1 MATDTMECVSLDFAP
16 PSKLTVTSAQR
27 HALSECSEECELDGS
42 YTEFVE
48 MQWTKGSSS
57 SSSCSDLGKES
68 PCNLDTV
75 LDLGHEIGS
84 DTESVV
90 VNAPLHGPT
99 TVRCV
104 CVCKKRGC
112 KFVDRPFDAH
122 SVRESPI
129 AKVSARYRLVTW
141 LSGLMPH
148 RGSDFAATD
157 QIDGSSKVHPEKK
170 SKIIQMLRMKRL
182 RSSRTPGGVADT
194 PPDAE
199 GATRRH
205 CLGLCGAKKP
215 ALPRRLRECQV
226 SVPRCIGVMLGLTL
240 VMAGV
245 TYDHGVKH
253 GVDNLLQDC
262 WSWLRTSYMNFGDEF
277 VSYNSLFFRMS
288 NSELYGE
295 PYPKYGPNTS
305 KNTSSNA
312 TSFKD
317 AIKKVDPK
325 FLFVLEGLKLSVQ
338 VHFFSIDEKSNSSNP
353 EVMVHDRGPMF
364 FRISF
369 RRTAGLHVE
378 FVPERSNM
386 TLSTPFHI
394 YDLMKMVSKSNNL
407 PSFTIN
413 MHDYHK
419 TTPSVVFSM
428 IIENLKLFNVDTT
441 FLSSIQ
447 AQIQAKGRGFRR
459 IRRRSQLE
467 KEEEGTRNYIPSP
480 STTEPPRKA
489 TAGTEPG
496 YTAAPVTATRAAAA
510 ATKTKATTTTKAAAA
525 TTMTEAVTATTT
537 MGAAATTKTE
547 AVAATTIEETAAT
560 TRMEAVALMTT
571 KAAAATTKAVGATIK
586 TEAVTATTTKAA
598 AASTKAAAETTKTTA
613 ATEMVWNTT
622 RSSSSSSGLSFA
634 TTLGRARRSTEE
646 PDLRKVAWRSLTE
659 MSRKIFLPLPLDTR
673 KTVLLPVPLIEKNL
687 TLRYR
692 HSVNVLGL
700 PGYQF
705 ILGNDIARN
714 GSPWEYSSHDLYPSL
729 SYSRVKDDLEDDDNS
744 HQQRHRYNDKKK
756 HLHHRHSKH
765 QNSLEGDTYRKS
777 FNEVLG
783 VVDLEPLLLQS
794 IGQVPVMGRYISNYP
809 FWLSPPHFLS
819 LTDNVEYVSRSK
831 SSLRDSGNSS
841 GTRDSQ
847 TRNNL
852 MVGVDGIAANES
864 LHGSFIYY
872 HPILGVPINASLAVQ
887 VGVRPPKGMLF
898 SHKLVPI
905 MWTRVQVEEVPRS
918 LWYILWAACHLRETI
933 MSTLIVSGLLII
945 TCSLTCFR
953 KKRADRPGSA

>member
-1 MATDTMECVSLDFAP
+1 MATDTMECVSLDYAP

-48 MQWTKGSSS
+48 MQWAKGSSS

-68 PCNLDTV
+68 PCSLDNV
-75 LDLGHEIGS
+75 LELGHEIGS

-112 KFVDRPFDAH
+112 KFVDKPFDAH

-129 AKVSARYRLVTW
+129 AKVSARYKLVTW
-141 LSGLMPH
+141 LTGLRPH
-148 RGSDFAATD
+148 RGSDFVASD
-157 QIDGSSKVHPEKK
+157 QIDASSKVHPEKK
-170 SKIIQMLRMKRL
+170 SKIIQMFRMKRL
-182 RSSRTPGGVADT
+182 RSSRTPGDAAAT

-199 GATRRH
+199 GTTRRQYP
-205 CLGLCGAKKP
+205 GLCGAKRP
-215 ALPRRLRECQV
+215 AMPQRFRECQV

-295 PYPKYGPNTS
+295 PYPKYGPNTN
-305 KNTSSNA
+305 KNSSANA

-353 EVMVHDRGPMF
+353 EVMVQDRGPMF

-394 YDLMKMVSKSNNL
+394 YDLMKMVSKSNSL

-447 AQIQAKGRGFRR
+447 AQIEAKGRGFRR

-480 STTEPPRKA
+480 STTEPPRRA

-496 YTAAPVTATRAAAA
+496 YTAAPVTTAA
-510 ATKTKATTTTKAAAA
+510 ATTAGPEAATTTKTEVTTTTKEAAAMTKTEAEASTMTKAAEATTKAAAA
-525 TTMTEAVTATTT
+525 T
-537 MGAAATTKTE
+537 
-547 AVAATTIEETAAT
+547 
-560 TRMEAVALMTT
+560 
-571 KAAAATTKAVGATIK
+571 IK
-586 TEAVTATTTKAA
+586 TESVGGTTTKAA
-598 AASTKAAAETTKTTA
+598 PVTTNAAAATSKTTV
-613 ATEMVWNTT
+613 ATEMIWNTT
-622 RSSSSSSGLSFA
+622 RSGGSSGGLSFA

-729 SYSRVKDDLEDDDNS
+729 SYSRVKDDLEDDDASNS

-765 QNSLEGDTYRKS
+765 QNSLEGETYRKS

-794 IGQVPVMGRYISNYP
+794 LGHVPVMGRYISNYP

-819 LTDNVEYVSRSK
+819 LTDNVEYISRSK

-887 VGVRPPKGMLF
+887 LGVRPPKGMLF

-933 MSTLIVSGLLII
+933 MSTLIVTGLLII

-953 KKRADRPGSA
+953 KKRHERPGSA